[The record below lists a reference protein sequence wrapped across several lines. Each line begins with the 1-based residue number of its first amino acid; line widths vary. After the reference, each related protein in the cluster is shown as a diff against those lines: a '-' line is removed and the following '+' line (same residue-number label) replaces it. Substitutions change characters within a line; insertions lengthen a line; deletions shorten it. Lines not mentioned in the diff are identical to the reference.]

1 MLENISNY
9 QAYIAFL
16 TPLLIAIIS
25 GTLLLLTNKHE
36 RVLLSPRKNLYRV
49 IVKISALSAIGTVI
63 ALFFILLGDT
73 FLSDSTFQFTLPY
86 ILLVFVIYFVV
97 MSFFN
102 GWFEKKEAIYHW
114 VYLEKYNYEPLIIH
128 KVTFNNKL
136 MLTSVPSL
144 TDDIHDLGHI
154 VVEDISI
161 LNDVK
166 IHFIGPKK
174 YRKIFF
180 KRPELSDVINA
191 IKNKNPHKPDEM
203 IIQ

>member
-1 MLENISNY
+1 MLENLSSY
-9 QAYIAFL
+9 QTYIAFL
-16 TPLLIAIIS
+16 TPVLIVIIS

-36 RVLLSPRKNLYRV
+36 RVLLSPRKNLYRI

-73 FLSDSTFQFTLPY
+73 FLSDSTFKFTLPY
-86 ILLVFVIYFVV
+86 ILFVFVVYFVV

-102 GWFEKKEAIYHW
+102 GWIEKREAIYHW
-114 VYLEKYNYEPLIIH
+114 VYLEKYNYEPLMIH

-144 TDDIHDLGHI
+144 TDDIHEVGHI

-161 LNDVK
+161 LYDVK
-166 IHFIGPKK
+166 VHFIGPKV
-174 YRKIFF
+174 YRKIIF
-180 KRPELSDVINA
+180 KRPKLSDVINA
-191 IKNKNPHKPDEM
+191 IQDKNPHKTDE
-203 IIQ
+203 